1 LPDAAEVAGPGGLVA
16 AVWAQQPH
24 AQRGD
29 LGFDLA
35 PGQVLVGQDRTAG
48 GERRAERAEANA
60 ADAVD
65 FASYAVD
72 EAGAA
77 ALEAADARK
86 IADAL
91 NPSEPSSTGEE

>member
-1 LPDAAEVAGPGGLVA
+1 
-16 AVWAQQPH
+16 
-24 AQRGD
+24 
-29 LGFDLA
+29 
-35 PGQVLVGQDRTAG
+35 
-48 GERRAERAEANA
+48 
-60 ADAVD
+60 VD

-72 EAGAA
+72 EAEAA